1 VVYRIPL
8 VVSGIAG
15 DMRMMSRE
23 QLPRLVARAVFI
35 SILVQLPF
43 MILIN
48 FGVHSVAGGI
58 GYWFYYPWIAALER
72 LYRTVGGS
80 WQNNLP
86 LYEAVL
92 CLLQTI
98 PLSIVV
104 FLLMAFK
111 HR

>member
-1 VVYRIPL
+1 VLAQQIIDELLAR
-8 VVSGIAG
+8 VSTDDCGFA
-15 DMRMMSRE
+15 
-23 QLPRLVARAVFI
+23 
-35 SILVQLPF
+35 PF
-43 MILIN
+43 SD
-48 FGVHSVAGGI
+48 GVHSVAGSI

-80 WQNNLP
+80 WQNNWP